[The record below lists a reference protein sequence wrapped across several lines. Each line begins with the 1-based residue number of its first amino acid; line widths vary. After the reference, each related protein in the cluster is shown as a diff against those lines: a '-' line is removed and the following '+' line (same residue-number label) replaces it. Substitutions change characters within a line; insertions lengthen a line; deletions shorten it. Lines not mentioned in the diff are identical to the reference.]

1 VSLIA
6 GEIEKVGISTV
17 NLVLLRFI
25 AEEVQPP
32 RALFVPFKHSYPLN
46 QPNDS
51 AAQIAVIE
59 AAFQMLEDKSLKPP
73 VLVDYQCHLKK

>member
-6 GEIEKVGISTV
+6 GEIEKVGIATV

-32 RALFVPFKHSYPLN
+32 RALFVPFNHGYPLN
-46 QPNDS
+46 QPNDPPS
-51 AAQIAVIE
+51 QIAVIE
-59 AAFQMLEDKSLKPP
+59 AAFQLLEDKSLQPP
-73 VLVDYQCHLKK
+73 VLADYQP